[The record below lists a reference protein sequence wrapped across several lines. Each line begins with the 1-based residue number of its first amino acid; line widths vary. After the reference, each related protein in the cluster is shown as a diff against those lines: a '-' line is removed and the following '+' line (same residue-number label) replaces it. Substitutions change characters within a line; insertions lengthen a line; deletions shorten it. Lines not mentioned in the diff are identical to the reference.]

1 MGQVW
6 ASSESMAEG
15 PVVVFEMET
24 LTLGSFSSVRVV
36 DSWCSYIMVAVV
48 VCMCMCVTHSAKDS
62 NHI

>member
-1 MGQVW
+1 
-6 ASSESMAEG
+6 
-15 PVVVFEMET
+15 MET